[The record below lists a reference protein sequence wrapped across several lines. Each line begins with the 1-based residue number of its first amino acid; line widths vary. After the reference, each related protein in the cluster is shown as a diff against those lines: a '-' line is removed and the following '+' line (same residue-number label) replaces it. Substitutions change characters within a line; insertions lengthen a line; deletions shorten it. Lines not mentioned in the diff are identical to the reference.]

1 MVIFLDTCGPQE
13 MGSDKKSLTVSTIFF
28 STMSALRS
36 LNQNTNDPPYY
47 SLLLWYETMRE
58 SVHEFQRCI
67 NLSRE
72 EALYVREF
80 ILENALEPKELREIK
95 LNEFERRLDRDP
107 SDLIA
112 MLRTLQP
119 EEMEFFFAHST
130 K

>member
-1 MVIFLDTCGPQE
+1 MVMFLSTCDPQDLG
-13 MGSDKKSLTVSTIFF
+13 GSDKKSVTVSSIFF
-28 STMSALRS
+28 STMSALKG
-36 LNQNTNDPPYY
+36 LDTNNPPYY
-47 SLLLWYETMRE
+47 SLFLWYESMRE
-58 SVHEFQRCI
+58 SVDVFQRSI

-119 EEMEFFFAHST
+119 EEMEFFFANF
-130 K
+130 